1 MLGEDILWN
10 DLPPQQVILNDLLQ
24 HWGRA
29 GVIPRSLRIDHR
41 NRPVLADS
49 QAVRLASQDQG
60 PGSRQAHF
68 LEPAFQKL
76 PRLQSFRPRAAQRL
90 GRIRAEEN
98 VALAGFQTQRLGEI
112 GEIGHDP
119 L

>member
-24 HWGRA
+24 HCGRA
-29 GVIPRSLRIDHR
+29 GVIPRSLWIDHR
-41 NRPVLADS
+41 NRPVLADP

-68 LEPAFQKL
+68 LEPAFQEF
-76 PRLQSFRPRAAQRL
+76 PRCQSFRPPAAESLR
-90 GRIRAEEN
+90 RIRAEKN
-98 VALAGFQTQRLGEI
+98 VALAGFQTQGLGEI